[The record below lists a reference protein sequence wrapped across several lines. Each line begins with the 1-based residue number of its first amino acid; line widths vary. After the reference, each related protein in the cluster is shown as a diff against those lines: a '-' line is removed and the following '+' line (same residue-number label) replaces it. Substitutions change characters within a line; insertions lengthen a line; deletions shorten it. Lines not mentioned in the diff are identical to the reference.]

1 MSDCLAIITARGGS
15 KRIPRKNIRDFF
27 GKPIITYSIA
37 AALNARCFSEVMVS
51 TDDREIAEIAAGFGA
66 LVPFF
71 RSAATSD
78 DLATTADV
86 LAEVLVE
93 YRNRNRYFEYA
104 CCLYPTAP
112 FITPEKLKYGYRLL
126 QETGADSVLPVV
138 RFSYPIQR
146 GLKIEDDRLSMFS
159 PEYMN
164 YRSQDLS
171 PAYHDSGQFYFFQVE
186 SFLQNRRLFT
196 GNTVPMV
203 IPETEVQDIDTEDD
217 WQIAEMKYRL
227 LLRYSGA
234 GHGPV

>member
-1 MSDCLAIITARGGS
+1 MSDCLAIIIARGGS
-15 KRIPRKNIRDFF
+15 KRIPRKNIRDFL
-27 GKPIITYSIA
+27 GKPIIAYSIA
-37 AALNARCFSEVMVS
+37 AALNAECFNEVMVS
-51 TDDREIAEIAAGFGA
+51 TDDPEIAGIATKFGA
-66 LVPFF
+66 KVPFF
-71 RSAATSD
+71 RSTATSD
-78 DLATTADV
+78 DFATTADV
-86 LAEVLVE
+86 LAEVLME
-93 YRNRNRYFEYA
+93 YRNRGRDFDHA

-112 FITPEKLKYGYRLL
+112 FITSEKLRHGYRLL

-146 GLKIEDDRLSMFS
+146 GLQIEDDRLSMFS

-171 PAYHDSGQFYFFQVE
+171 PAYHDSGQFYFFRVE
-186 SFLQNRRLFT
+186 SFLQNQRLFT

-227 LLRYSGA
+227 LLRHSGA